1 MDGVLSR
8 LKNLDAYP
16 KVNEDFFQRTLSGG
30 IITIASSI
38 LMLCLFISEFS
49 AHPTP
54 DGCLDQLCC
63 STKRGHEGFS
73 MLHIITVPILDKLTW
88 RRPLHEDHH
97 FE

>member
-49 AHPTP
+49 EPPPLMAVSIASIQCHHWRIR
-54 DGCLDQLCC
+54 C
-63 STKRGHEGFS
+63 F
-73 MLHIITVPILDKLTW
+73 ITQK
-88 RRPLHEDHH
+88 RRPLMPSRVVQACS
-97 FE
+97 